1 VDRDKFAL
9 FRATGAIGRSVGAFL
24 IAASL
29 AQASSVAGAAEP
41 PKTEPTFDELKQEMA
56 SLELQLDTL
65 WRRVPKCDPA
75 EEKHQLAVWAKTTG
89 ELESF
94 DVKPVAEA
102 ERLRLEDGRPTPMK
116 LLRMEI
122 SGREPYERVDVFLS
136 RIAQRPRL
144 MDLETLR
151 LRAEAGG
158 TVSFA
163 ARFALPCYSDEENP
177 APVGSTPEMLLADH
191 LSWLLGTYQ
200 KVEELTARADTS
212 RLALALGAFGREIGN
227 SAVTL
232 TEVRSAQEI
241 VLEGVVSGASSRTG
255 LEPALK
261 RAGFQVGNVQTSPAE
276 ECQKFSITARLDPG
290 EPDQERAVVL
300 RNGLFDND
308 TAAFCAS
315 RPSLGKVVAHGA
327 QATPEGRALTLRM
340 RDVELVHLFLALH
353 DLTREEFVVDPD
365 VQGRVSVEV
374 EGATIEETL
383 AAMSSVGVA
392 VGPGPLRRV
401 SRAASRPAAAPSHAP
416 YTGEKITVSL
426 QDSDLATFLC
436 MFEQISQRKISAP
449 RELAGRL
456 SIFVEYLPWDQIF
469 DGALTS
475 AGLVSKPDGDRLW
488 GGTASAAKVRGRSK
502 AVDVCQ
508 IPDSGPPSRLAPQR
522 SLPEMRLADLELA
535 GLGRGGGD
543 WKAYAYSPWR
553 TFLSLEAG
561 LKLQDAS
568 VKSVGPTGVAF
579 VSDASE
585 VVEVPFQR

>member
-1 VDRDKFAL
+1 MDRDKFAL
-9 FRATGAIGRSVGAFL
+9 FRATGAIGRGVGAFL

-41 PKTEPTFDELKQEMA
+41 PKTEPTFDELQQKMV

-65 WRRVPKCDPA
+65 WRRVPGCDPA
-75 EEKHQLAVWAKTTG
+75 EEKHQLAVWAKTEG

-94 DVKPVAEA
+94 DVKPVAGA

-122 SGREPYERVDVFLS
+122 SGRDPYERVDVFLS

-151 LRAEAGG
+151 LKAEAGG

-177 APVGSTPEMLLADH
+177 TPVGSTPEMLLADH
-191 LSWLLGTYQ
+191 LSWLLGTHQ
-200 KVEELTARADTS
+200 KVEELTALS
-212 RLALALGAFGREIGN
+212 NPSQLAIALGVFGREIGN

-241 VLEGVVSGASSRTG
+241 VLEGVVSGASSRTA

-261 RAGFQVGNVQTSPAE
+261 RAGFQVGNVQTSPAA

-290 EPDQERAVVL
+290 EPAQERAVVL
-300 RNGLFDND
+300 RNGLFDDD

-315 RPSLGKVVAHGA
+315 RPSLGKVVARG
-327 QATPEGRALTLRM
+327 ATPEGRALTLRM
-340 RDVELVHLFLALH
+340 RDVELVHLFFALH

-383 AAMSSVGVA
+383 AAMSAVGVA

-401 SRAASRPAAAPSHAP
+401 SRAASRPAAPPARAP
-416 YTGEKITVSL
+416 YTGERISVSL
-426 QDSDLATFLC
+426 QDSGLAALLCFL
-436 MFEQISQRKISAP
+436 EQVSQRKISAP
-449 RELAGRL
+449 GELAVRL
-456 SIFVEYLPWDQIF
+456 SIFVEDLPWDQIL
-469 DGALTS
+469 DGALAS

-488 GGTASAAKVRGRSK
+488 VGPASAAKVRGRSK
-502 AVDVCQ
+502 AVDVCE
-508 IPDSGPPSRLAPQR
+508 IPDSGPPSLLAPQR
-522 SLPEMRLADLELA
+522 SLSEMRLADLELA
-535 GLGRGGGD
+535 GLGRGGD
-543 WKAYAYSPWR
+543 EWKAYAYSPWR
-553 TFLSLEAG
+553 SFLPLKAG
-561 LKLQDAS
+561 LKLLNGS
-568 VKSVGPTGVAF
+568 VKAVSPTGVAF
-579 VSDASE
+579 ASDASE
-585 VVEVPFQR
+585 VVEVPFQQ